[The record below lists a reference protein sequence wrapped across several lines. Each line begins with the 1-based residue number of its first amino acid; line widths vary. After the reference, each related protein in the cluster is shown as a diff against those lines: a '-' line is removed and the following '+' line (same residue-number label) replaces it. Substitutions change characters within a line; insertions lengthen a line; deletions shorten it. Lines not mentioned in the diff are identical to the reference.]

1 VKLRRKRKNPGD
13 PGMAP
18 AKAGIIAVLVIAFAL
33 FMAFT
38 KFNPLGHPYKVQAV
52 FKNVNNIKPNS
63 PVRIAGVEVGKV
75 KKVQPVEG
83 SSGMT
88 TLTIQLK
95 KEALPLHKDTTMK
108 VRPRTFLEGNYFVD
122 IQPGSP
128 SSPVLQS
135 GAIVPASQTA
145 APVQFGD
152 VLAALQSDTR
162 ANLQTFLKEYSKG
175 LEGQGA
181 KGFNELLRAGPK
193 AFSSTAQ
200 VNDALLGED
209 PNKDLQRVL
218 KGQARTFGALDEDE
232 DALKGLVTSFNRTA
246 GAFASQDAAL
256 EASVP
261 ALRDVLRVGTP
272 ALGSLN
278 DALPTVR
285 VFSREA
291 LPGVRSST
299 PTLKASRPF
308 ITQARLL
315 VGPDELQGLAA
326 QLRRSIPS
334 LAEFNHAAIPLLS
347 QARAL
352 SSCTNNVL
360 VPFANTKI
368 PNPDEPGNDG
378 QTTIRQA
385 NRGFVGLAGESR
397 VSDANNSYFRTSAV
411 APPLN
416 VRPAAPTDGGNQP
429 PPRRPD
435 VPCETQDPPNLNAPG
450 GPVSEYPVVT
460 SRSASTSVR
469 QLSSVKPGAK
479 FNTKALAEAGKV
491 LDEWE
496 KTKGADERKKFAEHV
511 DKLAGGES
519 K

>member
-1 VKLRRKRKNPGD
+1 MNLRRKRKNPGD

-18 AKAGIIAVLVIAFAL
+18 AKAGLIAILVILFAL

-38 KFNPLGHPYKVQAV
+38 KFNPFGHPYRVQAV
-52 FKNVNNIKPNS
+52 FKSANNIKPNS
-63 PVRIAGVEVGKV
+63 PVRIAGVEVGRV
-75 KKVQPVEG
+75 RKVQPVEG

-95 KEALPLHKDTTMK
+95 KAALPLHKDTTMK
-108 VRPRTFLEGNYFVD
+108 IRPRTFLEGNYFVD

-128 SSPVLQS
+128 SSPILES
-135 GAIVPASQTA
+135 GSIVPATHTS

-152 VLAALQSDTR
+152 VLAALQSNTR
-162 ANLQTFLKEYSKG
+162 ANLKTLLKEYSKG

-181 KGFNELLRAGPK
+181 AGFNQSLRYGPK
-193 AFSSTAQ
+193 ALSSTAQ
-200 VNDALLGED
+200 VNDALLGEE
-209 PNKDLQRVL
+209 
-218 KGQARTFGALDEDE
+218 ARTFGALDQDE
-232 DALKGLVTSFNRTA
+232 EALKGLVTSFNRTA

-256 EASVP
+256 SASVP
-261 ALRDVLRVGTP
+261 ALRDVLRVGSP
-272 ALGSLN
+272 ALASLN
-278 DALPTVR
+278 SALPTVR

-291 LPGVRSST
+291 LPGVRSSA
-299 PTLKASRPF
+299 PTLKEALPF
-308 ITQARLL
+308 IHQARLL

-334 LAEFNHAAIPLLS
+334 LASFNRASIPLLG
-347 QARAL
+347 QARLL

-368 PNPDEPGNDG
+368 PNPDEPNNNG

-385 NRGFVGLAGESR
+385 NRGFVGLSGESR

-411 APPLN
+411 APPST
-416 VRPAAPTDGGNQP
+416 VRPAAPSDGGNQP

-450 GPVSEYPVVT
+450 GPVSQFPVST
-460 SRSASTSVR
+460 SRSASASVR
-469 QLSSVKPGAK
+469 QLSAVKPGAK

-491 LDEWE
+491 FNEWE
-496 KTKGADERKKFAEHV
+496 KTKGLEAQKKYAKEQE
-511 DKLAGGES
+511 KLAGGA

>member
-1 VKLRRKRKNPGD
+1 V
-13 PGMAP
+13 
-18 AKAGIIAVLVIAFAL
+18 
-33 FMAFT
+33 
-38 KFNPLGHPYKVQAV
+38 
-52 FKNVNNIKPNS
+52 S
-63 PVRIAGVEVGKV
+63 
-75 KKVQPVEG
+75 
-83 SSGMT
+83 
-88 TLTIQLK
+88 
-95 KEALPLHKDTTMK
+95 
-108 VRPRTFLEGNYFVD
+108 
-122 IQPGSP
+122 
-128 SSPVLQS
+128 
-135 GAIVPASQTA
+135 
-145 APVQFGD
+145 
-152 VLAALQSDTR
+152 
-162 ANLQTFLKEYSKG
+162 
-175 LEGQGA
+175 GQGA
-181 KGFNELLRAGPK
+181 KGFNDMLKNGPK

-209 PNKDLQRVL
+209 PTKDLQRVL
-218 KGQARTFGALDEDE
+218 KGQARTFGALNEDE
-232 DALKGLVTSFNRTA
+232 EALKGLVTSFNRTA

-261 ALRDVLRVGTP
+261 ALRDVLRVGSP
-272 ALGSLN
+272 ALASLN
-278 DALPTVR
+278 NALPTVR

-291 LPGVRSST
+291 LPGVRSSA
-299 PTLKASRPF
+299 PTLKEALPF
-308 ITQARLL
+308 IRQARLL
-315 VGPDELQGLAA
+315 VGPNELQGLAA
-326 QLRRSIPS
+326 QLRRSIPN
-334 LAEFNHAAIPLLS
+334 LAHFNRAAIPLLS

-450 GPVSEYPVVT
+450 GTVSQYPVST
-460 SRSASTSVR
+460 SRSASSSVR
-469 QLSSVKPGAK
+469 ELSAIKPGAK
-479 FNTKALAEAGKV
+479 FNTKALAEAGKAF
-491 LDEWE
+491 EQWQ
-496 KTKGADERKKFAEHV
+496 KTKGAEAQKKYA
-511 DKLAGGES
+511 DKIAGEG

>member
-1 VKLRRKRKNPGD
+1 MRLRRKRKHPGD
-13 PGMAP
+13 PGLAP
-18 AKAGIIAVLVIAFAL
+18 AKAGAIAVLLIAFAL

-38 KFNPLGHPYKVQAV
+38 KFNPFGHPYKVQAV
-52 FKNVNNIKPNS
+52 FKTANNIKPNS

-75 KKVQPVEG
+75 KKVEPVEG
-83 SSGMT
+83 NAGST

-108 VRPRTFLEGNYFVD
+108 IRPRTFLEGNYFVD

-135 GAIVPASQTA
+135 GQILPTSQTS

-152 VLAALQSDTR
+152 VLSALQSDTR
-162 ANLQTFLKEYSKG
+162 ADLKTLLKEYSTG
-175 LEGQGA
+175 VSGQGA
-181 KGFNELLRAGPK
+181 KGFNDMLKNGPK

-209 PNKDLQRVL
+209 PTKDLQRVL
-218 KGQARTFGALDEDE
+218 KGQARTFGALNEDE
-232 DALKGLVTSFNRTA
+232 EALKGLVTSFNRTA

-261 ALRDVLRVGTP
+261 ALRDVLRVGSP
-272 ALGSLN
+272 ALASLN
-278 DALPTVR
+278 NALPTVR

-291 LPGVRSST
+291 LPGVRSSA
-299 PTLKASRPF
+299 PTLKEALPF
-308 ITQARLL
+308 IRQARLL
-315 VGPDELQGLAA
+315 VGPNELQGLAA
-326 QLRRSIPS
+326 QLRRSIPN
-334 LAEFNHAAIPLLS
+334 LAHFNRAAIPLLS

-450 GPVSEYPVVT
+450 GTVTQYPVST
-460 SRSASTSVR
+460 SRSASSSVR
-469 QLSSVKPGAK
+469 ELSAIKPGAK
-479 FNTKALAEAGKV
+479 FNTKALAEAGKAF
-491 LDEWE
+491 EQWQ
-496 KTKGADERKKFAEHV
+496 KTKGAEAQKKYA
-511 DKLAGGES
+511 DKIAGEG

>member
-1 VKLRRKRKNPGD
+1 MNLRRKRKNPGD
-13 PGMAP
+13 TGMAP
-18 AKAGIIAVLVIAFAL
+18 AKAGAIAILVIVFAL

-38 KFNPLGHPYKVQAV
+38 KFNPFGHPYKVQAV
-52 FKNVNNIKPNS
+52 FRTANNIKPNS

-83 SSGMT
+83 SAGMT

-108 VRPRTFLEGNYFVD
+108 IRPRTFLEGNYFVD

-128 SSPVLQS
+128 SAPVLQS
-135 GAIVPASQTA
+135 GAVVPANHTS

-152 VLAALQSDTR
+152 VLAALQGNTR
-162 ANLQTFLKEYSKG
+162 ADLKTLLKEYSKG

-181 KGFNELLRAGPK
+181 AGFNESLRNGPK
-193 AFSSTAQ
+193 AFSSSAQ

-209 PNKDLQRVL
+209 PTRDLQRVL
-218 KGQARTFGALDEDE
+218 KGQGRTFGALDEDE
-232 DALKGLVTSFNRTA
+232 TALKGLVTSFNRTA

-261 ALRDVLRVGTP
+261 ALRDVLRVGSP
-272 ALGSLN
+272 ALASLN
-278 DALPTVR
+278 NALPTVR
-285 VFSREA
+285 VFAREA
-291 LPGVRSST
+291 LPGVRSSA
-299 PTLKASRPF
+299 PTLKESLPF
-308 ITQARLL
+308 IHQARLL
-315 VGPDELQGLAA
+315 MGPDELQGTAA
-326 QLRRSIPS
+326 QLSRSIPS
-334 LAEFNHAAIPLLS
+334 LARLNRAAIPLLA
-347 QARAL
+347 QARLL

-360 VPFANTKI
+360 VPFSNTKI

-385 NRGFVGLAGESR
+385 NRGFVGLSGESR

-411 APPLN
+411 APPST
-416 VRPAAPTDGGNQP
+416 VRPAAPSDGGSQP

-450 GPVSEYPVVT
+450 GPVSEYPT
-460 SRSASTSVR
+460 SASRSASASVR
-469 QLSSVKPGAK
+469 QLSAIKPGAK

-491 LDEWE
+491 FNEWE
-496 KTKGADERKKFAEHV
+496 KTKGLAEQRKFAKQE
-511 DKLAGGES
+511 DKQAGGA

>member
-1 VKLRRKRKNPGD
+1 MRLRRKRKHPGD
-13 PGMAP
+13 PGLAP
-18 AKAGIIAVLVIAFAL
+18 AKAGAIAVALIAFAL

-38 KFNPLGHPYKVQAV
+38 KFNPFGHPYKVQAV
-52 FKNVNNIKPNS
+52 FKTANNIKPNS

-83 SSGMT
+83 NAGST

-108 VRPRTFLEGNYFVD
+108 IRPRTFLEGNYFVD

-135 GAIVPASQTA
+135 GQIVPSNQTS

-162 ANLQTFLKEYSKG
+162 ADLKTFLKEYSTG
-175 LEGQGA
+175 VSGQGA
-181 KGFNELLRAGPK
+181 KGFNEMLKNGPK

-209 PNKDLQRVL
+209 PTKDLQRVL
-218 KGQARTFGALDEDE
+218 KGQARTFGALNEDE
-232 DALKGLVTSFNRTA
+232 EALKGLVTSFNRTA
-246 GAFASQDAAL
+246 GALASQDTAL
-256 EASVP
+256 GASVP
-261 ALRDVLRVGTP
+261 ALRDVLRVGSP
-272 ALGSLN
+272 ALASLN
-278 DALPTVR
+278 NALPTVR

-291 LPGVRSST
+291 LPGVRSSA
-299 PTLKASRPF
+299 PTLKEALPF
-308 ITQARLL
+308 IRQARLL

-326 QLRRSIPS
+326 QLRRSIPN
-334 LAEFNHAAIPLLS
+334 LAHFNKAAIPLLS
-347 QARAL
+347 QARYL

-368 PNPDEPGNDG
+368 PNPDEPGNDN

-385 NRGFVGLAGESR
+385 NRGFVGLSGESR
-397 VSDANNSYFRTSAV
+397 VSDANNSYFRTSGV
-411 APPLN
+411 APPAN
-416 VRPAAPTDGGNQP
+416 VRPAAPSDGGNQP

-450 GPVSEYPVVT
+450 GTVLQYPVST

-469 QLSSVKPGAK
+469 ELSAIKPGAK

-491 LDEWE
+491 FEEWE
-496 KTKGADERKKFAEHV
+496 KTKGDEARKKYAE
-511 DKLAGGES
+511 KMAGEG